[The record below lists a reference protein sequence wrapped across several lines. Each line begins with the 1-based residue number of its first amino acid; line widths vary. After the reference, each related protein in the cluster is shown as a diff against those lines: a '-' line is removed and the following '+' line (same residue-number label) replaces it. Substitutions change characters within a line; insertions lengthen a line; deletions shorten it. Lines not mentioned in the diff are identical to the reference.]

1 MADPATTRLANTVGY
16 VYADDDA
23 YTRFEDE
30 EGRDM
35 VTDAYDASK
44 TYAEGALCINDNKLY
59 KAASAIETAEVW
71 TPDHWTQTDI
81 NTELSSLNT
90 KTTALQT
97 QCDSGTVNNATKWNG
112 FTLNAS
118 VENTTDTWIPI
129 FHGNEIQ
136 HTTQTGI
143 VNLAWHYIDTLTS
156 PSQIKQGGLYAV
168 GTCGSAINDNATSD
182 RKFTEWNLGDF
193 TIFVFAKNAHLS
205 STKGC
210 QYGTA
215 FITSAR
221 SYANFW
227 VAQIWDYQFLR
238 FQKLGS

>member
-16 VYADDDA
+16 VYEDNDS

-90 KTTALQT
+90 KTTNLQT
-97 QCDSGTVNNATKWNG
+97 DLSALNNVVTNARVNAIYSEGYVKSSQT
-112 FTLNAS
+112 TLS
-118 VENTTDTWIPI
+118 SLVSIPDLQWTSQ
-129 FHGNEIQ
+129 ER
-136 HTTQTGI
+136 GI
-143 VNLAWHYIDTLTS
+143 VVLRWHIGVKNTS
-156 PSQIKQGGLYAV
+156 KEATNIYWISPEFYRQGNFSWD
-168 GTCGSAINDNATSD
+168 GSVFSD
-182 RKFTEWNLGDF
+182 REE
-193 TIFVFAKNAHLS
+193 TITIVQFVEANKTYTIKLKASNS
-205 STKGC
+205 STYLIGNNYSLC
-210 QYGTA
+210 SYGAVLFT
-215 FITSAR
+215 
-221 SYANFW
+221 W
-227 VAQIWDYQFLR
+227 
-238 FQKLGS
+238 G